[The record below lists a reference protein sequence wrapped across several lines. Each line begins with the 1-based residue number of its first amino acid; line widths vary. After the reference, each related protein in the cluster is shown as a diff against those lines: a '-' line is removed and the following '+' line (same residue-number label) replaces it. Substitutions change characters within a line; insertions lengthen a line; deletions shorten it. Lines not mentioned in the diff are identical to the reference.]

1 MFKEKHERFLEL
13 IIAYYNCKEN
23 WLENG
28 TRERTIAY
36 RKVLKELS
44 RLSKEMSDIVMEAQ
58 HERWRENKEMRKNTG
73 TYVTKRRPKV

>member
-28 TRERTIAY
+28 TRNHTIAY

-44 RLSKEMSDIVMEAQ
+44 RLTKEMSDIVMEAQ
-58 HERWRENKEMRKNTG
+58 HDRWQENKKMRENGG
-73 TYVTKRRPKV
+73 TFVTRRRPKV